1 MPAKFYRAH
10 DNALLGLKLCTMN
23 LLHAMISWSLEKYHK
38 IMAASK
44 TERTLEVLLF
54 MTLDDTINRTP

>member
-1 MPAKFYRAH
+1 VH
-10 DNALLGLKLCTMN
+10 DA
-23 LLHAMISWSLEKYHK
+23 LLHAVISWSLEKYHK

-44 TERTLEVLLF
+44 TERTSVVLLF

>member
-1 MPAKFYRAH
+1 VH
-10 DNALLGLKLCTMN
+10 DD
-23 LLHAMISWSLEKYHK
+23 LLHAMISWSLEKYHT

-44 TERTLEVLLF
+44 IERTLAVLLF